1 MNLLSPSQ
9 LMNTINRVCFS
20 FSSCLFEKKKKKW
33 KKEKAIWMHTVQ
45 MHALQQVS
53 GCRGGSGRKHDRCYC
68 TASGP
73 LWEQGWHRQASLAIK
88 KTDWIDPTATC
99 VEPKVEKTFVTE
111 QQSLPK
117 ENMVWAES
125 DWNSLLEALE
135 WFKDTFVSCSTC
147 CVPSEVAE
155 PICHGEI
162 KFQKR
167 DKTKKQRE
175 VGVEQW
181 DKTGRQKW
189 MERRTKW

>member
-1 MNLLSPSQ
+1 
-9 LMNTINRVCFS
+9 
-20 FSSCLFEKKKKKW
+20 
-33 KKEKAIWMHTVQ
+33 MHTVQ

-53 GCRGGSGRKHDRCYC
+53 GCRGGSGSKHDRCYR
-68 TASGP
+68 TAWGP

-175 VGVEQW
+175 VGLSNEIRQDVRNEWSAEQSDNINMW
-181 DKTGRQKW
+181 RLKDQWVGFSGIW
-189 MERRTKW
+189 LRT

>member
-20 FSSCLFEKKKKKW
+20 FSSCLFEEKKNKW

-53 GCRGGSGRKHDRCYC
+53 GCRGGSGSKHDRCYC
-68 TASGP
+68 TAWGP

-147 CVPSEVAE
+147 RVLIWSRRADLPR
-155 PICHGEI
+155 
-162 KFQKR
+162 R
-167 DKTKKQRE
+167 DKVSKK
-175 VGVEQW
+175 
-181 DKTGRQKW
+181 RQNKEA
-189 MERRTKW
+189 ERSRGWAMR